1 MAWAIKF
8 EESAKKE
15 LASLDKQTAKRI
27 ITFLKERIALSDNPR
42 KLGKTLKGS
51 KLGDFYRYRVGN
63 YRIICAIEDDNL
75 LVIVI
80 RVAYRKEVYR

>member
-63 YRIICAIEDDNL
+63 YRIICVIEDDNL

-80 RVAYRKEVYR
+80 RIAHRKEVYR

>member
-1 MAWAIKF
+1 MIEF

-15 LASLDKQTAKRI
+15 LTFLDKHVAKRI

-42 KLGKTLKGS
+42 KLGKVLKGS

-63 YRIICAIEDDNL
+63 YRIICKIEDNNF
-75 LVIVI
+75 LVVVI
-80 RVAYRKEVYR
+80 RVAHRKEVYR

>member
-80 RVAYRKEVYR
+80 RIAHRKEVYR